1 MSEDNYLSVRE
12 IFNEALIRDVIL
24 FVSLFIF
31 SITQNW
37 DNIFLFIFPL
47 ISFGFALFFRIL
59 STNKWRLFIKENM
72 MIYNPMG
79 SEKKHANR
87 FNFCALL
94 LLILLFWYGAESIYH
109 PQLVDNYFPY
119 FVLFFTFI
127 YTFGYFWIFIDLWK
141 FSGVKVKFKKTDN
154 KIDEKINA
162 YYDTNI
168 LISYLSLQKY
178 KIIAILSLIIF
189 LIMNIY
195 NLFSTILHLIPNFF
209 KFQIYLPG
217 TGIEGSL
224 PIIMNFFT
232 YIILIL
238 PPLFTIISLYYIY
251 RKITLFS
258 REKLDHSLSNLPN
271 ELQEEIIQNLT
282 SINEKINK

>member
-24 FVSLFIF
+24 FVSLIIF
-31 SITQNW
+31 SITQYW
-37 DNIFLFIFPL
+37 DTIFRFIFPL
-47 ISFGFALFFRIL
+47 INFGFAMFFRIL
-59 STNKWRLFIKENM
+59 STNKWRLFTKENM

-79 SEKKHANR
+79 SEKKHADR
-87 FNFCALL
+87 LNFCALL

-119 FVLFFTFI
+119 FVLFFTFT

-141 FSGVKVKFKKTDN
+141 FSGVKVKFKKLDAE
-154 KIDEKINA
+154 IDGSVDVS
-162 YYDTNI
+162 YDTDI

-195 NLFSTILHLIPNFF
+195 NLFSTILHFIPNFF
-209 KFQIYLPG
+209 NIPIYLPG

-232 YIILIL
+232 YVILIL

-251 RKITLFS
+251 RKIALFS
-258 REKLDHSLSNLPN
+258 REELDHSLSDLPH
-271 ELQEEIIQNLT
+271 ELQEEIIENLT

>member
-1 MSEDNYLSVRE
+1 
-12 IFNEALIRDVIL
+12 
-24 FVSLFIF
+24 
-31 SITQNW
+31 
-37 DNIFLFIFPL
+37 
-47 ISFGFALFFRIL
+47 
-59 STNKWRLFIKENM
+59 
-72 MIYNPMG
+72 
-79 SEKKHANR
+79 
-87 FNFCALL
+87 
-94 LLILLFWYGAESIYH
+94 
-109 PQLVDNYFPY
+109 DNYFPY